1 VLGEVDLPQA
11 SLFAGRYRIVRRIAA
26 GGMGAV
32 FEVVHTETQRRRAL
46 KVMLPEL
53 VHNQQLR
60 ERFQL
65 EARVTANV
73 DSEHIV
79 DVFDAGIDDS
89 TGMPFLVM
97 ELLNGQDLGR
107 ILELEG
113 PLAPERVVTY
123 LRQVASALDKT
134 HGAGIVH
141 RDLKPE
147 NLFLTHREDGT
158 PRVKILDFGISKVV
172 NEAPQTAR
180 VTRGIGTPL
189 YMAPEQALA
198 QTVGPPTDLYAL
210 ALIAYTLLVGAAYWL
225 PEARQYDN
233 AIAFVLHTSKGATD
247 SAVGRAR
254 DTGQSLPDAFDA
266 WFRRATALDPTRRFA
281 TAAEFV
287 NELGLVFGIA
297 TPPQSRAVSARHAPV
312 TESQVLPEA
321 QTIAAKTAP
330 GTEFDRRGTLAGST
344 TRSRSLRRFGL
355 VVGGLVTAA
364 LVGMFALRSRSSP
377 ISSSTPED
385 VRASAA
391 TAAPDPE
398 PLPSAHD
405 SIPAARAL
413 TATPPTTSATS
424 GLGPGPQTTAQPR
437 AEPAPSAAAA
447 RVKPAPAKRPSTVS
461 KVVQPKSTAG
471 APTAR
476 SSKYTRD

>member
-1 VLGEVDLPQA
+1 MLGELDLPQA

-46 KVMLPEL
+46 KIMLPEL
-53 VHNQQLR
+53 LHNQQLR

-73 DSEHIV
+73 ESEHIV
-79 DVFDAGIDDS
+79 DVFDAGIDDG

-107 ILELEG
+107 ILDLEG
-113 PLAPERVVTY
+113 PLTPERTVAY

-134 HGAGIVH
+134 HAAGIVH

-180 VTRGIGTPL
+180 VTRGLGTPL

-210 ALIAYTLLVGAAYWL
+210 ALIAYSLLVGTPYWQR
-225 PEARQYDN
+225 EASQFEN
-233 AIAFVLHTSKGATD
+233 AIAFVVHTSRGATEG
-247 SAVGRAR
+247 AVGRAR
-254 DTGQSLPDAFDA
+254 DLGQSLPDAFDA
-266 WFRRATALDPTRRFA
+266 WFRRATALDPAQRFETA
-281 TAAEFV
+281 TELV

-297 TPPQSRAVSARHAPV
+297 PAPQSRTVGSARHTPAAQARV
-312 TESQVLPEA
+312 STDA

-330 GTEFDRRGTLAGST
+330 GTELDRQGTLAGAA
-344 TRSRSLRRFGL
+344 TRGRALRRFG
-355 VVGGLVTAA
+355 VVGGVVVAA
-364 LVGMFALRSRSSP
+364 LLGLVALRSQLASSSSP
-377 ISSSTPED
+377 DVARAPAAAPAPTPAP
-385 VRASAA
+385 VPLPS
-391 TAAPDPE
+391 TAAPVAAATPAAPE
-398 PLPSAHD
+398 PVV
-405 SIPAARAL
+405 SIA
-413 TATPPTTSATS
+413 
-424 GLGPGPQTTAQPR
+424 GI
-437 AEPAPSAAAA
+437 PSAAPTPSAA
-447 RVKPAPAKRPSTVS
+447 DGRVKRPPAVKRPSTGG
-461 KVVQPKSTAG
+461 KAAPAKSAAG
-471 APTAR
+471 ATTAR

>member
-1 VLGEVDLPQA
+1 VSVLGELDLPQA
-11 SLFAGRYRIVRRIAA
+11 SLFAGRYRVVRRIAA

-53 VHNQQLR
+53 VHNPQLR

-65 EARVTANV
+65 EARITANV

-79 DVFDAGIDDS
+79 DVFDAGIDES
-89 TGMPFLVM
+89 TSMPFLVM
-97 ELLNGQDLGR
+97 ELLNGRDLGK

-113 PLAPERVVTY
+113 PLAPELAVTY

-134 HGAGIVH
+134 HAAGIVH

-198 QTVGPPTDLYAL
+198 HTVGPPTDLYAL
-210 ALIAYTLLVGAAYWL
+210 GLIAYTLLVGTAYWQ
-225 PEARQYDN
+225 PEAHQFDN
-233 AIAFVLHTSKGATD
+233 AIAFVVHTSKGTTD
-247 SAVGRAR
+247 SAVERAR
-254 DTGQSLPDAFDA
+254 ERGQALPAAFDA
-266 WFRRATALDPTRRFA
+266 WFRRATALDPARRFA

-297 TPPQSRAVSARHAPV
+297 TPPQSRAVLPARHTPL
-312 TESQVLPEA
+312 TELRVSPDA

-330 GTEFDRRGTLAGST
+330 GTELDRHATLAGAT
-344 TRSRSLRRFGL
+344 TRNRSLRFG
-355 VVGGLVTAA
+355 VVGAGLVTTA
-364 LVGMFALRSRSSP
+364 LLGVFALRSQPVSSSSP
-377 ISSSTPED
+377 GAVQSP
-385 VRASAA
+385 AA
-391 TAAPDPE
+391 TEAPDPE
-398 PLPSAHD
+398 PAPAHAAVTAAPAPTPAEPGASGASVPSA
-405 SIPAARAL
+405 A
-413 TATPPTTSATS
+413 
-424 GLGPGPQTTAQPR
+424 
-437 AEPAPSAAAA
+437 PAPSAAPT
-447 RVKPAPAKRPSTVS
+447 RVKLTPLKRPSTAS
-461 KVVQPKSTAG
+461 KAAQAKSPAG
-471 APTAR
+471 ATTAR
-476 SSKYTRD
+476 SPKYTRD

>member
-1 VLGEVDLPQA
+1 MLGEVDLPQA

-53 VHNQQLR
+53 LQHHQLR

-73 DSEHIV
+73 VSEHIV

-97 ELLNGQDLGR
+97 ELLDGQDLGK

-113 PLAPERVVTY
+113 PLAPERAITY
-123 LRQVASALDKT
+123 LRQVANALDKT
-134 HGAGIVH
+134 HAAGIVH

-172 NEAPQTAR
+172 TEAPHTGR
-180 VTRGIGTPL
+180 VTRGLGTPL

-210 ALIAYTLLVGAAYWL
+210 ALIAYTLLVGTAYWL
-225 PEARQYDN
+225 PEATRFDN
-233 AIAFVLHTSKGATD
+233 AIAFVVHTSKGTTD
-247 SAVGRAR
+247 SAVSRAR
-254 DTGQSLPDAFDA
+254 DSGQLLPDGFDA
-266 WFRRATALDPTRRFA
+266 WFRRATALDPARRFA
-281 TAAEFV
+281 TATECV
-287 NELGLVFGIA
+287 NELGLVLGVA
-297 TPPQSRAVSARHAPV
+297 TAPPSQTVLVSPHGLGAERRVSPD
-312 TESQVLPEA
+312 A

-330 GTEFDRRGTLAGST
+330 GTELDRQGTLPGGAARGQSA
-344 TRSRSLRRFGL
+344 RWFA
-355 VVGGLVTAA
+355 VVGGLLLAALAGAFAVRSRLAPGPNAEAVHSSAAPPAADAEQVLREREPPPGPPPVTPPGPSSSAASVSSGATQPTAA
-364 LVGMFALRSRSSP
+364 ATRPKP
-377 ISSSTPED
+377 IPLK
-385 VRASAA
+385 RPGA
-391 TAAPDPE
+391 TTKAAP
-398 PLPSAHD
+398 
-405 SIPAARAL
+405 
-413 TATPPTTSATS
+413 
-424 GLGPGPQTTAQPR
+424 G
-437 AEPAPSAAAA
+437 
-447 RVKPAPAKRPSTVS
+447 
-461 KVVQPKSTAG
+461 KSPAG
-471 APTAR
+471 AATAR

>member
-1 VLGEVDLPQA
+1 MLGEVDLPQA

-53 VHNQQLR
+53 LDNNELR

-73 DSEHIV
+73 ESEHIV

-97 ELLNGQDLGR
+97 ELLNGQDLHR
-107 ILELEG
+107 ILQREG
-113 PLAPERVVTY
+113 PLAPERAVTY
-123 LRQVASALDKT
+123 LRQIAGALDKT
-134 HGAGIVH
+134 HAAGIVH

-172 NEAPQTAR
+172 NDAPQTAR

-198 QTVGPPTDLYAL
+198 HPVGPPTDLYAL
-210 ALIAYTLLVGAAYWL
+210 GLIAYTLLVGIAYW
-225 PEARQYDN
+225 ESEIQRFDN
-233 AIAFVLHTSKGATD
+233 AIAFVVHTSKGTTD
-247 SAVGRAR
+247 SASQRAR
-254 DTGQSLPDAFDA
+254 DAGQALPDAFDP
-266 WFRRATALDPTRRFA
+266 WFRRATALDPADRFA
-281 TAAEFV
+281 TAAELV
-287 NELGLVFGIA
+287 DELGLVFGMA
-297 TPPQSRAVSARHAPV
+297 PLPRSRAVGSARQAPV
-312 TESQVLPEA
+312 SALRVLPDA

-330 GTEFDRRGTLAGST
+330 GTELDRPGTLPGAA
-344 TRSRSLRRFGL
+344 TRSRSLGRLGLIAVGLALATAFG
-355 VVGGLVTAA
+355 V
-364 LVGMFALRSRSSP
+364 FALRSQPVSTASPDVTRSSIP
-377 ISSSTPED
+377 AAAPNPEPAPAAPDMTPAAAVAPAPSVSVASVSSTAP
-385 VRASAA
+385 APSA
-391 TAAPDPE
+391 TAAPVKLAPARR
-398 PLPSAHD
+398 PS
-405 SIPAARAL
+405 PASR
-413 TATPPTTSATS
+413 
-424 GLGPGPQTTAQPR
+424 
-437 AEPAPSAAAA
+437 
-447 RVKPAPAKRPSTVS
+447 PAPAKAKADAT
-461 KVVQPKSTAG
+461 TG
-471 APTAR
+471 R

>member
-1 VLGEVDLPQA
+1 MLGELDLPQA

-46 KVMLPEL
+46 KIMLPEL
-53 VHNQQLR
+53 LHNSQLR

-73 DSEHIV
+73 ESEHIV

-107 ILELEG
+107 ILEREG
-113 PLAPERVVTY
+113 PLTPELAVTY
-123 LRQVASALDKT
+123 LRQIAGALDKT
-134 HGAGIVH
+134 HAAGIVH

-172 NEAPQTAR
+172 NDAPQAAR

-210 ALIAYTLLVGAAYWL
+210 ALIAYTLLVGTAYW
-225 PEARQYDN
+225 EREVHQFES
-233 AIAFVLHTSKGATD
+233 AIAFVVHTSRGTTD
-247 SAVGRAR
+247 GAVGRAR
-254 DTGQSLPDAFDA
+254 ERGKSLPDAFDA
-266 WFRRATALDPTRRFA
+266 WFRRATALDPAQRFA
-281 TAAEFV
+281 TALECV

-297 TPPQSRAVSARHAPV
+297 PQLSSRMLGPPQRTTAPEVRVSAD
-312 TESQVLPEA
+312 A

-330 GTEFDRRGTLAGST
+330 GTELDRQSTLAGAA
-344 TRSRSLRRFGL
+344 TRRRSLRRFGL
-355 VVGGLVTAA
+355 VAGGFLGAA
-364 LVGMFALRSRSSP
+364 LLGLFALRSQPVSSASQDP
-377 ISSSTPED
+377 AGSSAP
-385 VRASAA
+385 A
-391 TAAPDPE
+391 AAPDPE
-398 PLPSAHD
+398 PVPPA
-405 SIPAARAL
+405 PAAARA
-413 TATPPTTSATS
+413 TATPPSVSVASVASA
-424 GLGPGPQTTAQPR
+424 A
-437 AEPAPSAAAA
+437 PAPSAAAPP
-447 RVKPAPAKRPSTVS
+447 VKPVPVKRLSPLSKAAP
-461 KVVQPKSTAG
+461 PKSPAG
-471 APTAR
+471 AAAAR

>member
-1 VLGEVDLPQA
+1 MLGEVDLPQA

-53 VHNQQLR
+53 CDNRQLR

-97 ELLNGQDLGR
+97 ELLNGQDLGKV
-107 ILELEG
+107 LELEG
-113 PLAPERVVTY
+113 ALAPERAVAY
-123 LRQVASALDKT
+123 LRQIASALDKT
-134 HGAGIVH
+134 HAAGIVH

-172 NEAPQTAR
+172 NDVPQTAR
-180 VTRGIGTPL
+180 ATRGLGTPL

-210 ALIAYTLLVGAAYWL
+210 ALIAYTLLVGTAYWL
-225 PEARQYDN
+225 PEASRFDN
-233 AIAFVLHTSKGATD
+233 AIAFVVHTSKGTTD
-247 SAVGRAR
+247 SAVSRAR
-254 DTGQSLPDAFDA
+254 DAGQVLPAAFDA
-266 WFRRATALDPTRRFA
+266 WFRRATELDPARRFTTA
-281 TAAEFV
+281 TESV
-287 NELGLVFGIA
+287 SELGLVLGIA
-297 TPPQSRAVSARHAPV
+297 TPPESRTVGSVRLASV
-312 TESQVLPEA
+312 TEPRVAPDA

-330 GTEFDRRGTLAGST
+330 GTELDRQGTLAGAT
-344 TRSRSLRRFGL
+344 TRSRSLRSLGL
-355 VVGGLVTAA
+355 VAGGVVVAA
-364 LVGMFALRSRSSP
+364 LAGGFVVRSHPVPNSGTEAVRSSSAP
-377 ISSSTPED
+377 AAADPEPAPRAHDPAPAAAALQPSAAGVSVPSTPAAASAS
-385 VRASAA
+385 ASAA
-391 TAAPDPE
+391 VAAV
-398 PLPSAHD
+398 S
-405 SIPAARAL
+405 
-413 TATPPTTSATS
+413 PP
-424 GLGPGPQTTAQPR
+424 
-437 AEPAPSAAAA
+437 
-447 RVKPAPAKRPSTVS
+447 PAKRPATS
-461 KVVQPKSTAG
+461 KAVHAKSPAG
-471 APTAR
+471 GATAR
-476 SSKYTRD
+476 PSKYTRD